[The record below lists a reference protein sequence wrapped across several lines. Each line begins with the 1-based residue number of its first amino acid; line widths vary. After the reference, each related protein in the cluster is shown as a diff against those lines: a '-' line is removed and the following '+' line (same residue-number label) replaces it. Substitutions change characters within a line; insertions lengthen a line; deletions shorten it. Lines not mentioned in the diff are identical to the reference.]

1 MEKQTNGDEANF
13 AFVIPGDTAR
23 QAGSIGSSV
32 AWFAHVFVLP
42 KVNGAGIQHIVRIDA
57 IAVIVTAY
65 SASCDGNLNSR
76 IALKLFHNRGGKF

>member
-32 AWFAHVFVLP
+32 AWFAHVFVRP
-42 KVNGAGIQHIVRIDA
+42 NVYGVGIHHIIRIGAIDV
-57 IAVIVTAY
+57 IANAY
-65 SASCDGNLNSR
+65 SAS
-76 IALKLFHNRGGKF
+76 